1 MQPFPM
7 IERAVKALI
16 ETKYAEADG
25 RVIGDLSYVAG
36 DGFRVWIGLVPGGG
50 GSDQVEGEWVVD
62 VDVFAETYTEAM
74 GRSLMLETHLIG
86 ARHVTEVMRIDNV
99 YQNEAPSER
108 PWDDEQSFRVGATY
122 TFTAR
127 RSG

>member
-25 RVIGDLSYVAG
+25 RVIGDFSYTAG
-36 DGFRVWIGLVPGGG
+36 DGFAVWIGLVPGGAA
-50 GSDQVEGEWVVD
+50 DQTEGEWVVD
-62 VDVFAETYTEAM
+62 VDVFADTYNEAM
-74 GRSLMLETHLIG
+74 GRSLMLETVLIG

-99 YQNEAPSER
+99 YQNASPAER
-108 PWDDEQSFRVGATY
+108 PWDDEQVFRVGATY
-122 TFTAR
+122 TVTAR

>member
-7 IERAVKALI
+7 IEKAVKALI

-25 RVIGDLSYVAG
+25 KVIGDLSFTPG
-36 DGFRVWIGLVPGGG
+36 DGFRIWLGLVPGGG
-50 GSDQVEGEWVVD
+50 SGEVDGEWVVD
-62 VDVFAETYTEAM
+62 VDVFADTYNEAM

-86 ARHVTEVMRIDNV
+86 ARHVTEVMRIDNC

-108 PWDDEQSFRVGATY
+108 PWADEQSFRAGATY